1 MKSKE
6 LVLNTGEKE
15 APRRGVLQLWG
26 DYLKN
31 LTRDPKE
38 GAREVLHGGAIL
50 LCTMLLGRGQ
60 LPFAVYPFGIAFFA
74 AQSKRVLWS
83 FVGLLLSS
91 LFTQNLGIATVIS
104 SVTMLLL
111 RYCLC
116 HVKDEKGQACAL
128 FCEPFLMRLLV
139 ALCGAMLLSW
149 YRILFGGFRA
159 YDFSGAFLLLVLCG
173 FACAAFS
180 CADGALRFRYAKEIG
195 ALSVGAALV
204 FVLRYDLW
212 LGMSPA
218 AVLAWTCT
226 LFCGY
231 RQGGA
236 KGCVCGMACGMAAS
250 VAHAPAYAIGG
261 LLFGVLHSLNTAL
274 AIAWCAAG
282 AGVYLLFAD
291 SLISVYSALPD
302 FVMAVGITLLLHRL
316 VPTQIALEKAASV
329 ADLASKARSREKIED
344 LSRALA
350 DLSKTFSHLSTR
362 LRKPGVYEVRLACD
376 AAMRPICVNCPERI
390 ECSAGKPSAYL
401 QTLEEVAVQMTEKG
415 TMESH
420 LAPKPLLHHC
430 AQLRCVVDALNKAY
444 ARLRKES
451 MEENATE
458 VVADD
463 YAAMSGLLAQALR
476 DDENEYALDAVRT
489 EAACRQAKKIG
500 FCANEMAVVG
510 NRRVQILANDV
521 EEASVTAEKL
531 QKTMEKTLGLPF
543 HPPAFSVL
551 GEGQVQMKMT
561 RRPIL
566 CASASHAACT
576 KAGEEVSG
584 DVISSFT
591 TKEDMFY
598 TLLSDGMG
606 SGPDA
611 AVSAGICRVFLEKM
625 LCSGNTRSISMEML
639 NDLIRNKNNENF
651 ATVDLLEVDLLCKE
665 ARFLKSGAAPSFVL
679 RGGNLFKIAAN
690 TAPVGV
696 MRALQAEEIKFRLE
710 DNDVILMFSDGI
722 AQSFEDSL
730 WLLGVVTCEW
740 EDDLDKMAQK
750 ILSRAKTQH
759 GAIDDMTIA
768 LIRIQSL
775 EEAKIPA

>member
-1 MKSKE
+1 MKTKE
-6 LVLNTGEKE
+6 VKKE
-15 APRRGVLQLWG
+15 RTGVLQAWG
-26 DYLKN
+26 NYLKN
-31 LTRDPKE
+31 LTRAPKE
-38 GAREVLHGGAIL
+38 GARELLFGIATL
-50 LCTMLLGRGQ
+50 LCTMFLGRGQ

-74 AQSKRVLWS
+74 AQSKRVGWS
-83 FVGLLLSS
+83 FCGLLLSA
-91 LFTQNLGIATVIS
+91 LFTENLGIATVIS
-104 SVTMLLL
+104 AVTILLL

-116 HVKDEKGQACAL
+116 HVKDEKGQARAL

-139 ALCGAMLLSW
+139 ALCGAMLVSW
-149 YRILFGGFRA
+149 YRILFGGFRT
-159 YDFSGAFLLLVLCG
+159 YDFSGAFLLLVFCG
-173 FACAAFS
+173 FACVAFA
-180 CADGALRFRYAKEIG
+180 CADGVLSFRHAKEIG
-195 ALSVGAALV
+195 ILAVCAVLV
-204 FVLRYDLW
+204 FVLRNDVW
-212 LGMSPA
+212 FGISVGS
-218 AVLAWTCT
+218 VLAWTVT
-226 LFCGY
+226 LYCAY

-236 KGCVCGMACGMAAS
+236 KGCVCGTACGLAIS
-250 VAHAPAYAIGG
+250 IAHSPAYAIGG
-261 LLFGVLHSLNTAL
+261 LLFGALHSLNTAL

-291 SLISVYSALPD
+291 SLLTVYAALPE
-302 FVMAVGITLLLHRL
+302 FVMAVGITLLLQRL
-316 VPTQIALEKAASV
+316 IPTQMELEKAQSV
-329 ADLASKARSREKIED
+329 ADGASKSHAREKLED
-344 LSRALA
+344 LSLALA
-350 DLSKTFSHLSTR
+350 DLSKTFSRLSTR
-362 LRKPGVYEVRLACD
+362 LRKPNVYEVRLACD
-376 AAMRPICVNCPERI
+376 SALKPICTNCPERVH
-390 ECSAGKPSAYL
+390 CAAGKPSAYL
-401 QTLEEVAVQMTEKG
+401 QTLEEVTVQMAQKG

-430 AQLRCVVDALNKAY
+430 AQLHDVVDALNHAY
-444 ARLRKES
+444 ARLRKET

-463 YAAMSGLLAQALR
+463 YAAISQLLTQALH
-476 DDENEYALDAVRT
+476 DDENEYALDTVRT

-500 FCANEMAVVG
+500 FRANEMAVVG

-566 CASASHAACT
+566 SANASHATCT
-576 KAGEEVSG
+576 KQGEEVSG
-584 DVISSFT
+584 DVITSFT

-611 AVSAGICRVFLEKM
+611 AVSAGIRRVFLEKM

-759 GAIDDMTIA
+759 GAKDDMTIA